1 MSRPRNILVT
11 PRAVTALCRTF
22 DKEIMTV
29 VSKIK
34 IVKMVK
40 MVKMIKM
47 VKLVIKVVSTLGTF
61 HGTGGQMSSKK
72 EELIKFSTSTSKRR
86 SDVNE

>member
-1 MSRPRNILVT
+1 MSRTRNILVT

-29 VSKIK
+29 VIK
-34 IVKMVK
+34 IK

-61 HGTGGQMSSKK
+61 HGTEGQM
-72 EELIKFSTSTSKRR
+72 
-86 SDVNE
+86 